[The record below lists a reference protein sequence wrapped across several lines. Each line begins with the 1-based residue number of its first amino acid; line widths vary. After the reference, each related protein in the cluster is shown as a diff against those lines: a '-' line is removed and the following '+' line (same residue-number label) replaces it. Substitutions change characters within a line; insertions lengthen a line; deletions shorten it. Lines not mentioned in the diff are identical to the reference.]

1 MALDTPVGARC
12 LPPPPAGLRQ
22 NPPGQVQAPEKHHQL
37 HCQVGHE
44 EWVVAL
50 PHAVLHP
57 GAVVVVAA
65 HTATALTA
73 VPGPQGLQQQA
84 VSAAP
89 KGDDLRNHGC
99 LLLLGLFL
107 GLGLDVHVTRVH
119 E

>member
-1 MALDTPVGARC
+1 MGEGSLALDTPVGALC

-73 VPGPQGLQQQA
+73 VPGPQGLLWA
-84 VSAAP
+84 WREVGSMTAP
-89 KGDDLRNHGC
+89 LWAQ
-99 LLLLGLFL
+99 
-107 GLGLDVHVTRVH
+107 